1 MSKKVSP
8 PAPGSVPAD
17 VASPPKRRPK
27 VIGLGVIAVGL
38 LTVLINTL
46 VSSVL
51 PTVRVD
57 LTDEHLY
64 SLSPAVGPFLR
75 DLDEPIRVQLFIS
88 RGALTNLPVYRS
100 YATRVEE
107 FLTEMQRVSDGK
119 LELTVLDAEPF
130 SEAEDLARSIGL
142 EQANTGQIGQTLTM
156 GLLVA
161 NTVDQRQLIPFLDPT
176 QESTLEYDLVS
187 IISGLSQPKRPVVGL
202 VSALPLAGKVD
213 EKGRTRPDGLPYA
226 AYMEIQRTFKPHTID
241 PLADELPDNLDV
253 LVLAH
258 PAGLSYNLLRA
269 IDAYAHQ
276 GGKLVVFWDPRF
288 ESQPQSREG
297 KGISVSVTSDVGY
310 LLKAWG
316 VGISADDIVTDPI
329 YAQRIGTEGGGGS
342 GAPMLTWLGMGDDAM
357 SGETPITRALRFVMF
372 ATAGHITRLD
382 SAPESLVITPLIQ
395 TSPEAGLVETI
406 TTGRFANPAALLRSH
421 KPNGERY
428 TLAARLTGKVA
439 RAYPGPPRDPD
450 ADLSTD
456 PAEEPEPA
464 TEVVED
470 LPPAKDADIVLVA
483 DADVLADR
491 FWIQETHLGPQPI
504 ADNGAFLTSAIEVL
518 TGNPVLS
525 NLRPR
530 AASRRP
536 FTRIEAL
543 QREAEAQYLSEVER
557 LQTEVRSTEERLS
570 ELLQQAPSD
579 GQTLAINAEQRAEIQ
594 TLQDQTFAS
603 RKALRDVQY
612 QLSRNIDRLGQ
623 QLMLLNVAAWPA
635 LIALVLATG
644 LAWRW
649 KRSRAL
655 D

>member
-1 MSKKVSP
+1 M
-8 PAPGSVPAD
+8 
-17 VASPPKRRPK
+17 
-27 VIGLGVIAVGL
+27 
-38 LTVLINTL
+38 
-46 VSSVL
+46 
-51 PTVRVD
+51 
-57 LTDEHLY
+57 
-64 SLSPAVGPFLR
+64 
-75 DLDEPIRVQLFIS
+75 
-88 RGALTNLPVYRS
+88 
-100 YATRVEE
+100 
-107 FLTEMQRVSDGK
+107 
-119 LELTVLDAEPF
+119 
-130 SEAEDLARSIGL
+130 
-142 EQANTGQIGQTLTM
+142 
-156 GLLVA
+156 
-161 NTVDQRQLIPFLDPT
+161 
-176 QESTLEYDLVS
+176 
-187 IISGLSQPKRPVVGL
+187 
-202 VSALPLAGKVD
+202 
-213 EKGRTRPDGLPYA
+213 
-226 AYMEIQRTFKPHTID
+226 
-241 PLADELPDNLDV
+241 
-253 LVLAH
+253 
-258 PAGLSYNLLRA
+258 
-269 IDAYAHQ
+269 
-276 GGKLVVFWDPRF
+276 
-288 ESQPQSREG
+288 
-297 KGISVSVTSDVGY
+297 
-310 LLKAWG
+310 
-316 VGISADDIVTDPI
+316 
-329 YAQRIGTEGGGGS
+329 
-342 GAPMLTWLGMGDDAM
+342 
-357 SGETPITRALRFVMF
+357 
-372 ATAGHITRLD
+372 
-382 SAPESLVITPLIQ
+382 
-395 TSPEAGLVETI
+395 
-406 TTGRFANPAALLRSH
+406 
-421 KPNGERY
+421 
-428 TLAARLTGKVA
+428 LAARLTGKVA

-557 LQTEVRSTEERLS
+557 LQTEVRSTEQRLS

-579 GQTLAINAEQRAEIQ
+579 GQIVTINADQQAEIQ
-594 TLQDQTFAS
+594 ALQDQTFAS
-603 RKALRDVQY
+603 RQALRDVQY